1 MNRINVNAL
10 LSAAILLLALLLIA
24 GTASAAGFQN
34 ATGVNGTSETDAS
47 VIGYSSNQ
55 SAGGYVTQIDI
66 YTANTQTQKWQGYY
80 GNVSGNI
87 YLNDSTDNSMY
98 TWVVNLTNTFVYATT
113 NSTLPSWSSLVVA
126 DNASLDSLWNFGAS
140 SDNITNTYVPSAAT
154 PNFAGRSVANPL
166 NVTTAAGYLDYVV
179 AGVDVSTKTNVLWA
193 GTIYSGM
200 TNFKGNPADYE
211 LLVPVDPTGPDVYYF
226 YIELL

>member
-1 MNRINVNAL
+1 MIRIKFDKQ
-10 LSAAILLLALLLIA
+10 LSAGIIVLALLLMA
-24 GTASAAGFQN
+24 GSAAAAGFQN
-34 ATGVNGTSETDAS
+34 ATTTNGSKETSPSQT
-47 VIGYSSNQ
+47 GYPSNQ
-55 SAGGYVTQIDI
+55 SEGGYITNIEI
-66 YTANTQTQKWQGYY
+66 YTANSQTQKWQGYY